1 MAIKNKS
8 DLQESFLVFSVQ
20 NSTYAIYSSSVIEL
34 IWLPELSRIE
44 SQSFYVVGYFNF
56 RGEFLPIIDLNLR
69 QGMKTKRYTIQDKIL
84 VITNGTSKFG
94 IHINDVF
101 NVIHFSFEKDN
112 VANEVI
118 PNKITDG
125 VIQTQFGITQI
136 LNIESLANLNIPQ
149 GETFKFKEFSEAHL
163 AKLFSGM
170 SDVDRQVLIN
180 RRNSYSQSA
189 KIKEYSKLLSVV
201 VLRLKDEYLAVELKY
216 ILEFAH
222 GDGITKIPCVPDH
235 ISGCINLRGDMLVLI
250 DFLYLLKAEK
260 NENFENK
267 KVIVV
272 RYNDMMLGLL
282 VDQLIDVIY
291 LSKEQI
297 LINPPNKNANGQ
309 DLMKGVCFHDS
320 QMVGLVDIE
329 KIYTYEKLYVEENV
343 SY

>member
-1 MAIKNKS
+1 M
-8 DLQESFLVFSVQ
+8 
-20 NSTYAIYSSSVIEL
+20 
-34 IWLPELSRIE
+34 
-44 SQSFYVVGYFNF
+44 
-56 RGEFLPIIDLNLR
+56 
-69 QGMKTKRYTIQDKIL
+69 
-84 VITNGTSKFG
+84 
-94 IHINDVF
+94 
-101 NVIHFSFEKDN
+101 
-112 VANEVI
+112 
-118 PNKITDG
+118 
-125 VIQTQFGITQI
+125 
-136 LNIESLANLNIPQ
+136 
-149 GETFKFKEFSEAHL
+149 
-163 AKLFSGM
+163 
-170 SDVDRQVLIN
+170 
-180 RRNSYSQSA
+180 
-189 KIKEYSKLLSVV
+189 
-201 VLRLKDEYLAVELKY
+201 AVELKY